1 MTAPLPTGQL
11 PAVHVPVLLVL
22 LQVEVEDDHVGA
34 EPDG

>member
-11 PAVHVPVLLVL
+11 PAVHVPVPVVL
-22 LQVEVEDDHVGA
+22 LQVEVEDDPVGV